1 MSNSQTRLDI
11 RIDVFEKEDQWA
23 KPLSS
28 LKPPDLISSIFQEF
42 RELEYLSGDPND
54 YFLVNKA
61 DASPLDPDESLNSQ
75 VSNNA
80 HLVLQEQEQPIPPR
94 TKPLSNP
101 VYLREQTSGK
111 VYKLHWT
118 PAIIGRPDSNQVHDD
133 WLAVNLETY
142 PTGLRVSRRH
152 AQITEENGRY
162 YIKSLSNNPTIIKD
176 ESGDDKPIGN
186 TPTPLANNDVF
197 FLERSNISLKFI
209 IRE

>member
-28 LKPPDLISSIFQEF
+28 LKPPELISSIFQEF
-42 RELEYLSGDPND
+42 RELEYLSGDSDD
-54 YFLVNKA
+54 YVLVNKA
-61 DASPLDPDESLNSQ
+61 DASPLDPEKPLKGQ

-80 HLVLQEQEQPIPPR
+80 HLVLQEQEQPIPPG

-111 VYKLHWT
+111 VYKLNWM
-118 PAIIGRPDSNQVHDD
+118 PAVIGRPDSNQVHDD

-176 ESGDDKPIGN
+176 ESGNDKPIGD
-186 TPTPLANNDVF
+186 TLTPLANNDVF

>member
-1 MSNSQTRLDI
+1 MSTSQTRLDI

-28 LKPPDLISSIFQEF
+28 LKPPELVSAIFQEF
-42 RELEYLSGDPND
+42 RELEYLSGNPDD
-54 YFLVNKA
+54 YFLMNKE
-61 DASPLDPDESLNSQ
+61 DAVPLNPDEPLQKQ

-80 HLVLQEQEQPIPPR
+80 HLVLQEQEQPIPFG

-101 VYLREQTSGK
+101 VYLREQSSGN
-111 VYKLHWT
+111 VYKLNWM
-118 PAIIGRPDSNQVHDD
+118 PAIIGRPDSNQAHDD
-133 WLAVNLETY
+133 WLAVNLEVY

-162 YIKSLSNNPTIIKD
+162 YIKSLSNNPTILKN
-176 ESGDDKPIGN
+176 EANGETPIGN
-186 TPTPLANNDVF
+186 TPMPLANNDVL